1 MRIASNTVSSSM
13 IRQIQ
18 QLTVD
23 QAKLQTQV
31 SSGRRIT
38 NPEDD
43 PAAVGRVLN
52 LKSEQRQLAQYVNNV
67 SRAQTLAT
75 ASYSGLQGLK
85 KVSDRA
91 GELATLGTSAI
102 GSDAMSSY
110 ATEVDQL
117 IEQAVELANSKLGG
131 DYLYSGTAVDT
142 AAVSVT
148 RDPTTNQITGV
159 TYAGNTD
166 QASIPLSET
175 ASVNAST
182 SGATNQG
189 LATFINNLV
198 TLRDALKGGDTSAVS
213 ASQTGLTAS
222 EDLIIGAMGDNAGM
236 QTRISA
242 VKSQQTDR
250 TTNIESLVSAEADV
264 DLPTTVVKLSQTQTA
279 YQAALAS
286 AAKIMN
292 LSILDYLN

>member
-1 MRIASNTVSSSM
+1 MRIASNTVSDSM

-23 QAKLQTQV
+23 QSKLQTQV
-31 SSGRRIT
+31 STGRRIA

-67 SRAQTLAT
+67 SRAQTLAE
-75 ASYSGLQGLK
+75 ASYSGLQSLK

-102 GSDAMSSY
+102 GSDAMTSY

-117 IEQAVELANSKLGG
+117 IEQAVEAANGKLSG

-142 AAVSVT
+142 AAISVT
-148 RDPTTNQITGV
+148 RDATTNQITGV

-166 QASIPLSET
+166 QAAIPLSET

-189 LATFINNLV
+189 LADFVNNLV
-198 TLRDALKGGDTSAVS
+198 ALRNALAAGDTTAVS

-222 EDLIIGAMGDNAGM
+222 EDLIVGAMGDNAGM
-236 QTRISA
+236 QTRINA
-242 VKSQQTDR
+242 VQSQQTDR
-250 TTNIESLVSAEADV
+250 ATSIESLVSAEADV
-264 DLPTTVVKLSQTQTA
+264 DLPSIAVKLSQTQTA

-286 AAKIMN
+286 ASKIMN
-292 LSILDYLN
+292 LSILDYLS